1 VTVGSTTNPA
11 DCDFSVVSDAE
22 TISIAAAM
30 KESSVPETSNVV
42 GGRLRSGDSDR
53 IRYKN
58 KDENDVFEDDDD
70 DDDAGVEIVITF
82 SDEGVLVS
90 GEEEEEDDDF
100 VDSVTGDSSASID
113 VNLMIPYSIAS
124 RLAACRKAANATI
137 KRGDVDTKS
146 RE

>member
-1 VTVGSTTNPA
+1 MTVGSTTNPA

-30 KESSVPETSNVV
+30 KESNVPDTSNVV
-42 GGRLRSGDSDR
+42 GGRLRSGDNDR
-53 IRYKN
+53 IRYNN
-58 KDENDVFEDDDD
+58 KDENDVFEEEE

-90 GEEEEEDDDF
+90 EEEEEEEEEDDF
-100 VDSVTGDSSASID
+100 VDSVTSSVSID

-124 RLAACRKAANATI
+124 RLAACRRAANATI
-137 KRGDVDTKS
+137 KRGDVDTKR